1 MSKISATDRE
11 VIDSFTT
18 DSVISIVCGKL
29 APNIHMAQM
38 QEDAQNKFRQLVER
52 CVVICSIKAEPDEY
66 TLGLLWNY
74 ASRELSLCTFK
85 EIETAVIFNQS
96 NQYDKRVDHFQ
107 VFDLAFLSQVMENW
121 FILKNKT
128 RNKIAGLLPAKEI
141 KPSETPKDRYDGLV
155 KFYKEKSEF
164 PAFWP
169 WEEVFFF
176 MEGSGLITDSVEE
189 KNLLFAQV
197 NDRMK
202 DELVEEKLK
211 TVDQIERN
219 RLDLGLRERVILEC
233 RKLTVQKWIKQLND
247 SQHFDFQSN
256 CEETGIGVSGG

>member
-1 MSKISATDRE
+1 MSKISVTDRE

-38 QEDAQNKFRQLVER
+38 QEEAQNKFRQLVER

-107 VFDLAFLSQVMENW
+107 VFDLAFLSQVMEQW

-128 RNKIAGLLPAKEI
+128 RNKIAGLLPAKET
-141 KPSETPKDRYDGLV
+141 KPTETPKDRYLGLV
-155 KFYKEKSEF
+155 KYFKEKSEF
-164 PAFWP
+164 PTFWP
-169 WEEVFFF
+169 WEEVYKY
-176 MEGSGLITDSVEE
+176 MSENDLITSTVAE
-189 KNLLFAQV
+189 KNKLFAEV
-197 NDRMK
+197 
-202 DELVEEKLK
+202 DERLRDQMAVESLKLS
-211 TVDQIERN
+211 DQIDRN
-219 RLDLGLRERVILEC
+219 RLASGHKERVILEC
-233 RKLTVQKWIKQLND
+233 QKITVQNHIKLTN
-247 SQHFDFQSN
+247 
-256 CEETGIGVSGG
+256 